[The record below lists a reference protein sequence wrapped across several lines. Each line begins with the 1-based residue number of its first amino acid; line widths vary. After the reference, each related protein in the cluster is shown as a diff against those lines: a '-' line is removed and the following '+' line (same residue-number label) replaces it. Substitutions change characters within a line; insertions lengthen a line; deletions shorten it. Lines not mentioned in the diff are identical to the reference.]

1 MEEYSLAAPSRGDDP
16 LYGAGDTLAR
26 QVRFLEANLSA
37 IPDYVYAFDRRRRF
51 AYANPAMLG
60 LFGLT
65 SEQMLGKSFADLD
78 YPADLASLLN
88 GHIDQIF
95 ADGTTIENEV
105 FYRSPTGHAAYFSYV
120 WGPVLGPDG

>member
-95 ADGTTIENEV
+95 ADGTTSLV
-105 FYRSPTGHAAYFSYV
+105 AGYRDALFIAAS
-120 WGPVLGPDG
+120 